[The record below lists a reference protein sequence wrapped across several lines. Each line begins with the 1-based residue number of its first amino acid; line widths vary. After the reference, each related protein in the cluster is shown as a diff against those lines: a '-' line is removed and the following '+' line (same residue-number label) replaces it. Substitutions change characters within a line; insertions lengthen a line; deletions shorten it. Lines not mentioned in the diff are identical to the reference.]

1 MGVSTGPMESV
12 GLGTFLK
19 YLTTFSVA
27 RTCIIGRKTAAT
39 CSTAWIS
46 TARTMAAKAASTAK
60 AVKTGTILS
69 FAYARP
75 VDGGRIAVG
84 DTPVGPGIERGS

>member
-1 MGVSTGPMESV
+1 
-12 GLGTFLK
+12 
-19 YLTTFSVA
+19 
-27 RTCIIGRKTAAT
+27 
-39 CSTAWIS
+39 
-46 TARTMAAKAASTAK
+46 MAAKAASTAK